1 MNEIQVYIDRF
12 IRDIGRDI
20 NQPGVTPH
28 ALLFDRQGKFADVR
42 FTTAQLTAC
51 IEGYL
56 DTIEPVMAALAE
68 EKDRVAA
75 LNAMHHDDASELLLA
90 YIYRTGRDD
99 GYADMVQAIRDWDA
113 PGQIGRL
120 LALFDAGDQRY
131 DVVKRMAS
139 IQAILADLA
148 K

>member
-1 MNEIQVYIDRF
+1 MNEIQAYIDRF
-12 IRDIGRDI
+12 IREIG
-20 NQPGVTPH
+20 QPDVTPH
-28 ALLFDRQGKFADVR
+28 ALMFDRQGKFAGVR
-42 FTTAQLTAC
+42 FTTAQLRAC

-120 LALFDAGDQRY
+120 LALFDERDQRY
-131 DVVKRMAS
+131 DVVQRMAS

-148 K
+148 KPTE